1 MDSVQ
6 VLASQ
11 VRAVGLS
18 SAIRQRMDATLLA
31 DRPFHQLAYSAIRL
45 GEADAA
51 RDHGERLQQAQYL
64 RALLDTCRRAA
75 ASVREHLDEDLF
87 ELGFLDSM
95 AAIELLVGLEDELG
109 VSIAPT
115 EVERSEMNTVN
126 KIVAQVVKRL

>member
-1 MDSVQ
+1 MTEEETRAK
-6 VLASQ
+6 VL
-11 VRAVGLS
+11 GLLEDV
-18 SAIRQRMDATLLA
+18 AGD
-31 DRPFHQLAYSAIRL
+31 P
-45 GEADAA
+45 E
-51 RDHGERLQQAQYL
+51 
-64 RALLDTCRRAA
+64 
-75 ASVREHLDEDLF
+75 VREHLDEDLF